1 MAIGAAIQAG
11 VLAGEVKDIVLLD
24 VTPLSLGIET
34 LGGVFTK
41 LIERNTTIP
50 TSKKQVFT
58 TAADNQTAV
67 DIHVLQGERP
77 MAADNVTL
85 GRFQLTGIPPAP
97 RGVPQIEV
105 SFDIDANGIVKVSA
119 KDLGTGK
126 EQQITITASSGLSEE
141 DIQRMVK
148 EAEAHAEEDRKKKEA
163 VEARNE
169 ADNLIYS
176 VEKTINDL
184 GDKVTA
190 DQKKRIDEAKDDLK
204 KALESQRRRGDQGQ
218 DRSAQSSA
226 ARGID
231 GDLSADAKC
240 GSVVGTARAAAPPAR
255 TSADHKDDDKV
266 VDADFTV
273 SDDKSDRWRLVGM
286 IAKGWS
292 GWPSGTTMRCWASRG
307 TPRRRRSKRRT
318 GAWRDST
325 TPTSTKMIPRP
336 RRSLRRSARPT
347 RCSPPRVAAPSMT
360 GLATPPLTALE
371 APGPA
376 GGFDPFEGFG
386 GLAASGALTTS
397 STCFSA
403 AGRSGAPAAVPE
415 KARIS
420 VTIWSSALKQAVFGY
435 EAEIE
440 VPRTEE
446 CDRCRGTK
454 AEPGTPIRDCPQCG
468 GSGEVRQAR
477 QTPFGQFVNV
487 QPCGRCRGEGKVVET
502 PCRECRGSGTVHR
515 RRTIK
520 VKIPPGVDD
529 GHRLRLA
536 GEGEAGMG
544 GGPPGDLYVFIT
556 VQPDDFFERQGNDL
570 HCEVPISF
578 VQAALGDEIEVPTL
592 GGTAKLKVPE
602 GTQSGTR
609 FRLRGHGV
617 PDPRGY
623 GRGDQYVLVRVV
635 TPTRLSP
642 KQRELLKE
650 FARAGGDEV
659 PEGKRFFDRV
669 KEL

>member
-1 MAIGAAIQAG
+1 MSKRDYYEVLG
-11 VLAGEVKDIVLLD
+11 V
-24 VTPLSLGIET
+24 S
-34 LGGVFTK
+34 
-41 LIERNTTIP
+41 R
-50 TSKKQVFT
+50 
-58 TAADNQTAV
+58 
-67 DIHVLQGERP
+67 
-77 MAADNVTL
+77 
-85 GRFQLTGIPPAP
+85 
-97 RGVPQIEV
+97 
-105 SFDIDANGIVKVSA
+105 DA
-119 KDLGTGK
+119 
-126 EQQITITASSGLSEE
+126 SEE
-141 DIQRMVK
+141 EIKKAYRRLARQYHPDVNK
-148 EAEAHAEEDRKKKEA
+148 DDPKAEEKFKEISEAYKVLSTPELRAQYDRFGHA
-163 VEARNE
+163 AF
-169 ADNLIYS
+169 DG
-176 VEKTINDL
+176 T
-184 GDKVTA
+184 
-190 DQKKRIDEAKDDLK
+190 
-204 KALESQRRRGDQGQ
+204 QG
-218 DRSAQSSA
+218 A
-226 ARGID
+226 G
-231 GDLSADAKC
+231 
-240 GSVVGTARAAAPPAR
+240 
-255 TSADHKDDDKV
+255 
-266 VDADFTV
+266 
-273 SDDKSDRWRLVGM
+273 
-286 IAKGWS
+286 
-292 GWPSGTTMRCWASRG
+292 
-307 TPRRRRSKRRT
+307 
-318 GAWRDST
+318 
-325 TPTSTKMIPRP
+325 
-336 RRSLRRSARPT
+336 
-347 RCSPPRVAAPSMT
+347 
-360 GLATPPLTALE
+360 
-371 APGPA
+371 PGQ

-386 GLAASGALTTS
+386 GFGGFGGFDDIFDMFFGGGTERRARGGPRKGADLRYDLELS
-397 STCFSA
+397 F
-403 AGRSGAPAAVPE
+403 E
-415 KARIS
+415 
-420 VTIWSSALKQAVFGY
+420 QAVFGY

-669 KEL
+669 KDALKGQA